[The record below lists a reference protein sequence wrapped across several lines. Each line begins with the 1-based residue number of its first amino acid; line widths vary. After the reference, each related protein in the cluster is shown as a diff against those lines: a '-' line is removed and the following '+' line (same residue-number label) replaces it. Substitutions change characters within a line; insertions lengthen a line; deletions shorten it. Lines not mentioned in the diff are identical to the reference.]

1 MDGLYSALPTKA
13 YSLRNF
19 VRAGSALD
27 SPDIDGDA
35 YLLFLLTGQHVLE
48 EHQAVID
55 ARRNT
60 LNDDHSVGASRDYD
74 SLIGIADNILVNA
87 AISVYPAPNPAEV
100 LSSSIHL
107 KIRLPSGDVSTNAF
121 IPIHRIPNFQFAV
134 WGNRCQIHI
143 FFPGIASRGPE
154 DLARQLSKEEKTTF
168 YEIGLRP
175 AIAALLPEDISD
187 WPPTYDGELFRA
199 RKQSGHMSYQT
210 KIIPELEVPN
220 LVGRIR
226 RNLEDANVDWAESFF
241 FTHTVR
247 GFKHGTQHEMNED
260 EAQLALDILLNHAD
274 LSRDAT
280 ERGEWWIDVGLE
292 LCSDIQ
298 SCLQW
303 VTTSHYHMVKEVLK
317 ISEANA
323 SRITSLG
330 SSKYQKDIVSHIMDV
345 AGCRIEPGSRAQ
357 GEYEAVYFQLYTTDK
372 AITYNPEG
380 RHHGKAI
387 STNLAMGPTQPPTFI
402 SGLFELFTDA
412 MTRNSSNARIEV
424 RVPIRHA
431 TRVLVTIDV
440 DLVRRNLLAF
450 PRSTWWKF
458 RAQRVEAIS
467 RVLMRQQEGDPQL
480 RIKPAALQLTA
491 ACVWLLNGLHS
502 RPDDGSSARNL
513 MTTVL
518 PLTDSLDPDPN
529 TVLFLSQ
536 EEEFAELPYNPFGVI
551 FLRCISLKVPVP
563 RMRHNPEVFLLPNS
577 FQYLFNATQD
587 EIRHKYHSIGVVPR
601 HVEAQRRI
609 VTNKTRRTKR
619 FIPVDEILPG
629 SQFNLESRGYALPP
643 PPADDGSDKECEN
656 EEEGN
661 LDAKLTS
668 IWFQFLLDMADRSP
682 APKRSSSAS
691 YLKLTSAQRQHAGE
705 ELYMNLKLSDVWTA
719 VRWKLGTPSE
729 FQTAFGNL
737 FPEKDHETQPKVQN
751 YTQCRYYM
759 EWKTIC
765 ASGDAKT
772 ITAARQ
778 ELWRK
783 VLRLQWIPQA
793 ASDKMWNT
801 QQPKRQDASVR
812 FPPDSE
818 GPAPRILCR
827 RKPTW

>member
-1 MDGLYSALPTKA
+1 
-13 YSLRNF
+13 
-19 VRAGSALD
+19 
-27 SPDIDGDA
+27 
-35 YLLFLLTGQHVLE
+35 
-48 EHQAVID
+48 
-55 ARRNT
+55 
-60 LNDDHSVGASRDYD
+60 
-74 SLIGIADNILVNA
+74 
-87 AISVYPAPNPAEV
+87 
-100 LSSSIHL
+100 
-107 KIRLPSGDVSTNAF
+107 
-121 IPIHRIPNFQFAV
+121 
-134 WGNRCQIHI
+134 
-143 FFPGIASRGPE
+143 
-154 DLARQLSKEEKTTF
+154 
-168 YEIGLRP
+168 
-175 AIAALLPEDISD
+175 
-187 WPPTYDGELFRA
+187 
-199 RKQSGHMSYQT
+199 
-210 KIIPELEVPN
+210 
-220 LVGRIR
+220 
-226 RNLEDANVDWAESFF
+226 
-241 FTHTVR
+241 
-247 GFKHGTQHEMNED
+247 
-260 EAQLALDILLNHAD
+260 
-274 LSRDAT
+274 
-280 ERGEWWIDVGLE
+280 
-292 LCSDIQ
+292 
-298 SCLQW
+298 
-303 VTTSHYHMVKEVLK
+303 MVKEVLK